1 MLGMEWARAE
11 AMGASCQREADE
23 SDMARYANTVQT
35 VNDMLEFVER
45 HGEWREKMAE
55 SIVTSEGI
63 LAAEKKDIVERTA
76 WKKGNE
82 KIQYWGISYG
92 TLLGQT
98 FAAMHPDRV
107 HRLIIDGVVDPDDH
121 YSGTWLTQLQDSDQI
136 VIQFCEYCYE
146 AGPEKCPLWTGTSG
160 KDVEIRLTR
169 IMDDLKTNPIP
180 VAAVSHYGP
189 EVVTWGDMLLH
200 LLSGMFFPYSSA
212 ELFFDMLAEL
222 EVGNGSRV
230 GKMKQSGLRAAEIPA
245 ECIRDG
251 PFSDACVT
259 SHYISGMGSFQSISC
274 MDIAG
279 RNNIT
284 KQDFRG
290 YVAELRN
297 QSKWLYTSW
306 ARNKLACLGYTVPPV
321 WSFEGPIAGNTSHP
335 LLIIGNTHDTVTPL
349 RK

>member
-1 MLGMEWARAE
+1 
-11 AMGASCQREADE
+11 MGASCQREEDE
-23 SDMARYANTVQT
+23 FDIARFANTAQT
-35 VNDMLEFVER
+35 ANDMLEFLER
-45 HGEWREKMAE
+45 HGEWREKMASSLLTQNSVPMRE
-55 SIVTSEGI
+55 RKEI
-63 LAAEKKDIVERTA
+63 LERTK

-82 KIQYWGISYG
+82 KIKYWGNSYG
-92 TLLGQT
+92 TILGQT

-107 HRLIIDGVVDPDDH
+107 GRLVIDAVVDPDDH
-121 YSGTWLTQLQDSDQI
+121 YSGTWLTQLQDSDKI
-136 VIQFCEYCYE
+136 VTQFCEYCFE

-160 KDVEIRLTR
+160 KDVEARLTR
-169 IMDDLKTNPIP
+169 IMDNLKMDPIP
-180 VAAVSHYGP
+180 VTALGIYGP

-200 LLSGMFFPYSSA
+200 LLSGMFFPYGYS
-212 ELFFDMLAEL
+212 ELFFQMLSEL
-222 EVGNGSRV
+222 EVGNGTRAGS
-230 GKMKQSGLRAAEIPA
+230 MKQAGLRAAEIPA

-259 SHYISGMGSFQSISC
+259 SNYISGMGSFQSISC

-284 KQDFRG
+284 KQDFRD
-290 YVAELRN
+290 YVVELSN
-297 QSKWLYTSW
+297 QSKWLHTSW
-306 ARNKLACLGYTVPPV
+306 ARNKIACVGYTIPPV